1 MKDDHP
7 TAKQSDTG
15 AVHPINGR
23 LRDELL
29 NETLFGSLAHARAAL
44 ETWRQDYNNERPH
57 SKLGWQTPTAY
68 ASTFRPRRDLALR
81 YAKGSAPDP
90 VAPVPPTPNTTRQN
104 ELATG

>member
-44 ETWRQDYNNERPH
+44 ETWRQEYNTERPQ
-57 SKLGWQTPTAY
+57 SKLGWQPPTAY
-68 ASTFRPRRDLALR
+68 ASTFRSHRDLALR
-81 YAKGSAPDP
+81 
-90 VAPVPPTPNTTRQN
+90 
-104 ELATG
+104 